1 VNIPVTF
8 KYNFSDLNIE
18 AARIE
23 KLIGY
28 DPGSSP
34 DPIPE
39 VIADV
44 LNSAEEITDIKGKYL
59 LMDDYSASTSLE
71 SIRINDHCFHTG
83 KIVTSFIHKSEKFL
97 FFIVTAGKDIE
108 LQSQQFLHG
117 NDPLLGYIYDVLGSL
132 TVESATEK
140 FLQNIEERFLKIGLK
155 ISNPYSPGYC
165 GWPVS
170 DQQKLF
176 TLFGDDTC
184 DIKLSE
190 TCLMDPI
197 KSISGIIGIGKNVKK
212 QPYSCSICD
221 AKNCIYRDKKL
232 QD

>member
-1 VNIPVTF
+1 MNIPLTF
-8 KYNFSDLNIE
+8 KYNFSDLDIE

-39 VIADV
+39 VIANV
-44 LNSAEEITDIKGKYL
+44 LDTAEGITDIRGRYL
-59 LMDDYSASTSLE
+59 LTDDYSTSTNSE
-71 SIRINDHCFHTG
+71 SIRINDHYFHTG
-83 KIVTSFIHKSEKFL
+83 KIVTGFIHKSEQFL
-97 FFIVTAGKDIE
+97 FFIVTAGKNIE
-108 LQSQQFLHG
+108 LQSQKFLHG
-117 NDPLLGYIYDVLGSL
+117 NDPLAGYIYDVLGSL

-140 FLQNIEERFLKIGLK
+140 FLHNIEERFLKIGLK

-170 DQQKLF
+170 DQLKLF
-176 TLFGDDTC
+176 TLFGNDTC
-184 DIKLSE
+184 GIKLSE

-197 KSISGIIGIGKNVKK
+197 KSISGIIGIGRNVKK

-221 AKNCIYRDKKL
+221 AKNCIYRDKK
-232 QD
+232 